1 MQDFILII
9 FDTLRSNSNDDF
21 KEKFE
26 KSESITFRMVKPVLD
41 ELRQESEHKLKSVNT
56 LVNQIIKTYVSWH
69 KPAKQAGIGYFDKVL
84 VSDMIN
90 LLSDEQIVQ
99 LAQQH
104 FKRRINDIV
113 YMLENQTS
121 FPPSFDST
129 INWIEASGF
138 NYKYNANKEFKTLV
152 IQFDMGRK
160 WSLFFYTYIQLA
172 LEYYKITDS
181 QCDMTENTVVIKIKN

>member
-1 MQDFILII
+1 MLNP
-9 FDTLRSNSNDDF
+9 TKYSKNR
-21 KEKFE
+21 FE
-26 KSESITFRMVKPVLD
+26 KSESITFRIRKPILD
-41 ELRQESEHKLKSVNT
+41 ALRGKAEHKLKNINT
-56 LVNQIIKTYVSWH
+56 LVNQIIKLYVSWH
-69 KPAKQAGIGYFDKVL
+69 KSAKQAGIGYFDKVL

-99 LAQQH
+99 LAEQNC
-104 FKRRINDIV
+104 KRRIKDIV

-138 NYKYNANKEFKTLV
+138 NYKYIANKEFKTLV
-152 IQFDMGRK
+152 IQLDMGRK

-172 LEYYKITDS
+172 LEYYTITDS
-181 QCDMTENTVVIKIKN
+181 KCDMTENTVVIKIKN

>member
-1 MQDFILII
+1 MCYIEIWHMLDENEYSKN
-9 FDTLRSNSNDDF
+9 R
-21 KEKFE
+21 FE

-41 ELRQESEHKLKSVNT
+41 ELRGEAEHKLKSVNT
-56 LVNQIIKTYVSWH
+56 LVNQIIKTYASWH
-69 KPAKQAGIGYFDKVL
+69 KTAKQAGIGYFDKVL

-90 LLSDEQIVQ
+90 ILSDEQIVQ

-104 FKRRINDIV
+104 CKRLINDIV

-121 FPPSFDST
+121 LPSSFDST
-129 INWIEASGF
+129 INWIEVSGF

-172 LEYYKITDS
+172 LEYYKITD
-181 QCDMTENTVVIKIKN
+181 

>member
-1 MQDFILII
+1 MLEANEYSKN
-9 FDTLRSNSNDDF
+9 R
-21 KEKFE
+21 FE
-26 KSESITFRMVKPVLD
+26 KSESITFRFEKPILD
-41 ELRQESEHKLKSVNT
+41 ELRGEAEHKLKSVNT
-56 LVNQIIKTYVSWH
+56 LVNQIIKLYVSWH
-69 KPAKQAGIGYFDKVL
+69 KSAKQAGIGYFDKVL

-99 LAQQH
+99 LAEQH
-104 FKRRINDIV
+104 CKRRIKDIV

-121 FPPSFDST
+121 FPSFFDST

-152 IQFDMGRK
+152 IQFDMSRK
-160 WSLFFYTYIQLA
+160 LSLFFYTYIQLA

-181 QCDMTENTVVIKIKN
+181 QCDMTDNTVIIKIKN

>member
-26 KSESITFRMVKPVLD
+26 RSESITFRIGKSFSD

-69 KPAKQAGIGYFDKVL
+69 KPAKQARIGYFDKVL

-138 NYKYNANKEFKTLV
+138 NYKYNSNKEFKTLV

>member
-1 MQDFILII
+1 MSKDNYE
-9 FDTLRSNSNDDF
+9 SNR
-21 KEKFE
+21 KFE
-26 KSESITFRMVKPVLD
+26 KSESITFRVGQPVLA
-41 ELRQESEHKLKSVNT
+41 ELLGEAEHKLKSVNT
-56 LVNQIIKTYVSWH
+56 SVSQIIKTYVSWH
-69 KPAKQAGIGYFDKVL
+69 KTAKPAGIGYFDKVL
-84 VSDMIN
+84 VSDIIN
-90 LLSDEQIVQ
+90 LLSDEQLVQ

-138 NYKYNANKEFKTLV
+138 NYKYNANKEFKTLI
-152 IQFDMGRK
+152 IQFDMRRK

-181 QCDMTENTVVIKIKN
+181 QCDMTDNTVIIKIKN

>member
-1 MQDFILII
+1 MLEANEY
-9 FDTLRSNSNDDF
+9 SNNR
-21 KEKFE
+21 FE
-26 KSESITFRMVKPVLD
+26 KSESITFRIGKSFSD
-41 ELRQESEHKLKSVNT
+41 ELRGESEHKLKSVNT
-56 LVNQIIKTYVSWH
+56 LVNQIIKNYVSWH

-113 YMLENQTS
+113 YMLENQTF

-129 INWIEASGF
+129 INWIEVSGF
-138 NYKYNANKEFKTLV
+138 NYKYNVNQDCKTLV

-181 QCDMTENTVVIKIKN
+181 QYDVTENTVVIKIKN

>member
-1 MQDFILII
+1 MSKDNYE
-9 FDTLRSNSNDDF
+9 SNR
-21 KEKFE
+21 KFE
-26 KSESITFRMVKPVLD
+26 KSESITFRMGKPFLD
-41 ELRQESEHKLKSVNT
+41 DLRQEAEHKLKSVNT

-69 KPAKQAGIGYFDKVL
+69 KTAKQAGIGYFDKVL

-99 LAQQH
+99 LAKQH
-104 FKRRINDIV
+104 CKRRIKDIV

-121 FPPSFDST
+121 LPPSFDST

-172 LEYYKITDS
+172 LEYYTITDS

>member
-1 MQDFILII
+1 MMH
-9 FDTLRSNSNDDF
+9 NSNDDF
-21 KEKFE
+21 KRKSDG
-26 KSESITFRMVKPVLD
+26 SESITFRIGKPILD
-41 ELRQESEHKLKSVNT
+41 ELLQEAEHKLKSVNT
-56 LVNQIIKTYVSWH
+56 LVNQIIKLYITWH

-90 LLSDEQIVQ
+90 LLLDEQIVQ

-104 FKRRINDIV
+104 CKRRIKDIV

-121 FPPSFDST
+121 LPSSFDST

-138 NYKYNANKEFKTLV
+138 NYKYNANKEFKTLI
-152 IQFDMGRK
+152 IQFDMRRK

-181 QCDMTENTVVIKIKN
+181 QCDMTDNTVIIKIKN